1 MTKPAIKTYTNC
13 DNMNSTDTHSKVN
26 KLPVKINIDKSGRHS
41 SHAEHS
47 YPFLFEILTLN
58 YNVLSK

>member
-26 KLPVKINIDKSGRHS
+26 KLPVKININKCNLHMQSKVN
-41 SHAEHS
+41 
-47 YPFLFEILTLN
+47 LFEILTLIS
-58 YNVLSK
+58 NVLSK

>member
-1 MTKPAIKTYTNC
+1 MLIITYIQMTKPAIKTYTNC

-47 YPFLFEILTLN
+47 
-58 YNVLSK
+58 